1 MKDYIKKINNTEVY
15 QLTEVLTKL
24 KEVVQ
29 NFNSD
34 TGLRIYNNK
43 MVCDILNISE
53 KVLCRYR
60 FDGLL
65 DYSRNGD
72 KYWYTQ
78 DDIDNFL
85 QRTHE
90 H

>member
-1 MKDYIKKINNTEVY
+1 MKDYIRRINNTEVDRI
-15 QLTEVLTKL
+15 TEVLTQL
-24 KEVVQ
+24 KEDVQ
-29 NFNSD
+29 NLNSD
-34 TGLRIYNNK
+34 SSLRIYNNK
-43 MVCDILNISE
+43 QVCDMLNISE

-65 DYSRNGD
+65 DYSRDGD

-78 DDIDNFL
+78 NDIDNFL

-90 H
+90 K